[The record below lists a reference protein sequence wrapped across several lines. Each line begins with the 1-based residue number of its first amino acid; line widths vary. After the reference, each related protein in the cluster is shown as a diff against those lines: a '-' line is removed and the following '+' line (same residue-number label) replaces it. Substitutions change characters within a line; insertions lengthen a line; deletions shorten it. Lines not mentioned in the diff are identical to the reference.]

1 MMVAPPLVLF
11 SNPEDTDPTYSKFG
25 SSLQQDSHF
34 RCPTHADRDVS
45 ANVRLAANSGRAAS
59 PDYCDGGTFPTCQ
72 YISADLTDPRGH
84 YQKPHAV

>member
-45 ANVRLAANSGRAAS
+45 ANVRHHKQALGMSLKTQV
-59 PDYCDGGTFPTCQ
+59 P
-72 YISADLTDPRGH
+72 SAT
-84 YQKPHAV
+84 